1 MLENIFIY
9 FVFGGSFC
17 LILFLIYFLLK
28 PIIVIINDFIEILE
42 PKDYLYFLLG
52 LMFVLVVG
60 FIITNIYIYFGGE
73 IYL

>member
-17 LILFLIYFLLK
+17 SILFLIYFLLK
-28 PIIVIINDFIEILE
+28 FIIVIINDFIEMLE
-42 PKDYLYFLLG
+42 FKDGLYFLLG
-52 LMFVLVVG
+52 LMFIFAIG

>member
-28 PIIVIINDFIEILE
+28 PIIAIMNYFIEMLE
-42 PKDYLYFLLG
+42 FKDGLYFLLG
-52 LMFVLVVG
+52 LMFIFAIG

>member
-9 FVFGGSFC
+9 FIFGGSFC

-28 PIIVIINDFIEILE
+28 PIIVIVNYFIEMLE
-42 PKDYLYFLLG
+42 SKDGLYFLLG
-52 LMFVLVVG
+52 LMFIFAIG